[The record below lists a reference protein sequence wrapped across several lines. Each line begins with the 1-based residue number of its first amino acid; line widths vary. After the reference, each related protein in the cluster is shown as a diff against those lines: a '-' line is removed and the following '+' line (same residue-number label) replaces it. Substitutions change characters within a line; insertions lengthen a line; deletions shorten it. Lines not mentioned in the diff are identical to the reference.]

1 MKASVFAS
9 HLDDEVLGVGGAN
22 INHLKAKDIYVF
34 VVIEGSSTEWET
46 QAQNR
51 FIPNVNL
58 EITNQLKK
66 KQKAISHYQ
75 FDLRPY
81 TAASWGNLIGVEVA
95 EPFMPIRDVNRKS
108 SK

>member
-22 INHLKAKDIYVF
+22 INHLEAKDIYVF

-66 KQKAISHYQ
+66 SRRRSPIINSIYVPTPLPPGGILSVWK
-75 FDLRPY
+75 LL
-81 TAASWGNLIGVEVA
+81 NLLCL
-95 EPFMPIRDVNRKS
+95 
-108 SK
+108 